1 MKKVQSLITTTK
13 CLMNPSLS
21 FSGKASRNFLNGEF
35 MLLLFG
41 RKTDYLKKSLPSPYF
56 KAKDHR
62 DSWKAI
68 KQKSPIS
75 YQNRAFEVGPEGLE
89 PPTR

>member
-13 CLMNPSLS
+13 CLINTSLS
-21 FSGKASRNFLNGEF
+21 FSGVVSLNFLNDAF
-35 MLLLFG
+35 MLILFG
-41 RKTDYLKKSLPSPYF
+41 RNKDKLKKSLLSPYF

-75 YQNRAFEVGPEGLE
+75 LQNRAFEVGPEGLE

>member
-1 MKKVQSLITTTK
+1 MKSSYI
-13 CLMNPSLS
+13 
-21 FSGKASRNFLNGEF
+21 
-35 MLLLFG
+35 
-41 RKTDYLKKSLPSPYF
+41 

-68 KQKSPIS
+68 KQKSPIFI
-75 YQNRAFEVGPEGLE
+75 QNRAFEVGPEGLE